1 MNVLGKIKS
10 KKILGDEKDKKVT
23 ADPAILTQ

>member
-10 KKILGDEKDKKVT
+10 KKQHNTTNTQNTQISQILNK
-23 ADPAILTQ
+23 